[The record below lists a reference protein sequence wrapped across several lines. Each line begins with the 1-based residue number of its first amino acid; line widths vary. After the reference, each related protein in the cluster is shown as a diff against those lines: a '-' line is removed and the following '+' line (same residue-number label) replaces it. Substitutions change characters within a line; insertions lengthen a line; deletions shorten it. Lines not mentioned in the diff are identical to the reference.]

1 MTDKPNNP
9 PAFPHLQPHD
19 PQVAYCAS
27 GMTLRDWFAGQA
39 LGQAVR
45 DVFRDDMVMATTT
58 PSKLPAIIAKAS
70 YQIADAMLAERNR
83 HD

>member
-1 MTDKPNNP
+1 VTDKPNNP
-9 PAFPHLQPHD
+9 PAFPGGWPEAGYEPH
-19 PQVAYCAS
+19 Y